1 MMMSQSTRSG
11 RTSWT
16 FSIARRPLPTVTT
29 SKSSS
34 ENVSS
39 ITFWMVMLSSASRIF
54 LPIATQTSP
63 DGCPNIDRGCPSVND
78 LSGLTIGEEQQMRA
92 ERDSLARS
100 ERGLRNGSLDELD
113 HVLGRGPGQ
122 EHLGHPDPL

>member
-16 FSIARRPLPTVTT
+16 FSTASRPFPTVTT

-39 ITFWMVMLSSASRIF
+39 MTFWMVMLSSASRIF
-54 LPIATQTSP
+54 LPIVSQPPKVRARRLK
-63 DGCPNIDRGCPSVND
+63 IDRDLFPVN
-78 LSGLTIGEEQQMRA
+78 
-92 ERDSLARS
+92 
-100 ERGLRNGSLDELD
+100 
-113 HVLGRGPGQ
+113 
-122 EHLGHPDPL
+122 